1 MRKLKLHLLAATA
14 CLIVAGCA
22 AEVNVRGN
30 APPDDKLSQVTPGMT
45 REQVMELLGSP
56 SSIATFTDQAWY
68 YIGQR
73 TEDYAF
79 YKPKVI
85 ERQVVVVQFND
96 LGQVSEVKKLE
107 KDDGKP
113 VEMVERTTPTVSR
126 DLSLMQ
132 QIFGNLGKSP
142 ALPGGGGGS
151 SPGQSGPQ
159 VGP

>member
-1 MRKLKLHLLAATA
+1 MTKLKLHLLAAVA
-14 CLIVAGCA
+14 CVLVTGCA
-22 AEVNVRGN
+22 AEINTRGN
-30 APPDDKLSQVTPGMT
+30 TPPDDKLSQVTSGMT
-45 REQVMELLGSP
+45 REQVMEILGSP
-56 SSIATFTDQAWY
+56 SSVATFTDSAWY

-107 KDDGKP
+107 MADGKP

-126 DLSLMQ
+126 DLNLMQ

-142 ALPGGGGGS
+142 ALPGNTG
-151 SPGQSGPQ
+151 SPGQSGPN
-159 VGP
+159 